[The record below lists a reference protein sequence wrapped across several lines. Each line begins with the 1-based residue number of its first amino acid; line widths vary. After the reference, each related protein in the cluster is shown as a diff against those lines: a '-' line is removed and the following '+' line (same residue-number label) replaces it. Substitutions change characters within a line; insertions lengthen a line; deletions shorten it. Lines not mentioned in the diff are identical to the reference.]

1 LDALLTGNVN
11 QINVNVKD
19 VGTYTIPTGTLLGE
33 LWEAIKYKV
42 SGEPVVGIINNR
54 TRGFHYRLVESC
66 EIELVDL
73 YSPIGIRVLHRSST
87 FILLK
92 ACHDVL
98 PDEKLVIRHTI
109 SNGVYCEFLNR
120 EIKPEDVELIKN
132 RMQEL
137 IDADITIKRHDL
149 TLEQAAAIFKRQGQP
164 EKIKLFEYRNKERVY
179 LFELDG
185 YYDFF
190 YNHVGY
196 RTGIVKQ
203 FKLIP
208 YRAGMVLQT
217 EDENGQIA
225 PYIEQNKLYS
235 VYEESKDWS
244 TMLGTDHIAALNEI
258 TKKGDF
264 NELIQVNEAL
274 HEKKI
279 AYIADQICDNP
290 NIRLI
295 LISGPSS
302 SGKTTFAQRLLI
314 QLRVNGKRPVSISLD
329 NYFVDREKTPLD
341 ENGEYDFEALEAL
354 NLDLFNRDLGKL
366 IEGEEVRMPVYDF
379 KTGRSIPNALTLKV
393 PKGQPIIIEGIHA
406 LNPKLT
412 WSIPEG
418 LKYKIFVSA
427 LTQLNIDYNNRVAT
441 TDCRLIRRI
450 VRDNRTRGH
459 SPKMTIARWPSVR
472 RGERRNIFPY
482 QENAD
487 IFFNSSLVYELAI
500 LKPLV
505 YPLLREITM
514 YDRERI
520 EAFRLIEM
528 LSFVRWV
535 PIQDVNIPLNS
546 ILREFIGA
554 SHYNS

>member
-1 LDALLTGNVN
+1 MNTLLSGTVN
-11 QINVNVKD
+11 QINVNIKD
-19 VGTYTIPTGTLLGE
+19 IGPYSIPTGTLLGD
-33 LWEAIKYKV
+33 LCEAIKDKI

-66 EIELVDL
+66 DIELVDL
-73 YSPIGIRVLHRSST
+73 YSPIGIRLLHRSST

-120 EIKPEDVELIKN
+120 EIKSDDIKLINN

-149 TLEQAAAIFKRQGQP
+149 TMEQATAIFKKQGQP

-185 YYDFF
+185 YYDYF
-190 YNHVGY
+190 YNHVCF
-196 RTGIVKQ
+196 RTGIVKK
-203 FKLIP
+203 FRLIP

-217 EDENGQIA
+217 QDENGQIA
-225 PYIEQNKLYS
+225 PYIEQNKLYN

-244 TMLGTDHIAALNEI
+244 TMLGTAHIAALNEI

-279 AYIADQICDNP
+279 ANIADQICNDP

-302 SGKTTFAQRLLI
+302 SGKTTFAQRLLV

-329 NYFVDREKTPLD
+329 NYFIDREKTPLD

-354 NLDLFNRDLGKL
+354 NLDLFNHDLGKL
-366 IEGEEVRMPVYDF
+366 IEGEEVKMPVYDF
-379 KTGRSIPNALTLKV
+379 KTGRSKPNALTLKV

-412 WSIPEG
+412 RSIPEN
-418 LKYKIFVSA
+418 LKFKIFVSA
-427 LTQLNIDYNNRVAT
+427 LTQLNLDYNNRVAT

-450 VRDNRTRGH
+450 IRDNRTRGH
-459 SPKMTIARWPSVR
+459 SPIKTIARWPSVR
-472 RGERRNIFPY
+472 RGEKRNIFPY

-487 IFFNSSLVYELAI
+487 IFFNSSLVYEPAV

-514 YDRERI
+514 HDRERI
-520 EAFRLIEM
+520 EAFRLIEL

-535 PIQDVNIPLNS
+535 PIQDVHIPLNS
-546 ILREFIGA
+546 ILREFIGV
-554 SHYNS
+554 SHFNV